1 MSNNHDRPPESGSA
15 SDRRPRR
22 VRHELRFRMLTV
34 QHVEQLSPHMMRITF
49 GSDELD
55 GFLSVGFDDHVK
67 VFFPA
72 PGQDA
77 SPRPQLGE
85 KGPIFPEGQPRP
97 IMRDFTPRRYDAA
110 AGTLCI
116 DFALHDSGPATEWA
130 RQARPGQTLAI
141 GGPRGSFIVPLDFDW
156 HLLIGDATAL
166 PAIARRLEELPDEA
180 RAIALI
186 EVEEPADALPL
197 KTGSGAT
204 VHWIHPSAPA
214 QTDTLVSALSRI
226 DFPVGDYHAWIGCES
241 ATAKRL
247 REVLITERGAN
258 PKWVRASGYWR
269 RGAAGTHDS
278 FDE

>member
-1 MSNNHDRPPESGSA
+1 MSNNHDRATDSSA
-15 SDRRPRR
+15 AGDRRPRR

-34 QHVEQLSPHMMRITF
+34 QRVEQLSPHMMRITF
-49 GSDELD
+49 GGDELD
-55 GFLSVGFDDHVK
+55 GFVSLGFDDHVK

-72 PGQDA
+72 PGQEVP
-77 SPRPQLGE
+77 PRPQLGE
-85 KGPIFPEGQPRP
+85 KGAIFPEGQPKP
-97 IMRDFTPRRYDAA
+97 VMRDFTPRQYDAA

-130 RQARPGQTLAI
+130 RQARSGQVLAI

-180 RAIALI
+180 RVIALI
-186 EVEEPADALPL
+186 EVEEPADVLLL
-197 KTGSGAT
+197 KTGAGAS
-204 VHWIHPSAPA
+204 VHWVYRAQQAP
-214 QTDTLVSALSRI
+214 TDALVTALKEI
-226 DFPVGDYHAWIGCES
+226 DFPEGDYHAWIGCES

-269 RGAAGTHDS
+269 RGATGTHDT